1 MKRSLS
7 RIAMRVASAA
17 ALGVPAIV
25 TAQKP
30 VVAVLYYDNNSIGK
44 DRADYDGL
52 GKGIADLLIN
62 DMASAGN
69 VTVVERDRIQSL
81 LQEQNMTKAGA
92 IDPQTAVRLGK
103 LLGAQYMIY
112 GGFMRDL
119 KGKMGLTD

>member
-30 VVAVLYYDNNSIGK
+30 VVAVLYFDNNSIGK

-52 GKGIADLLIN
+52 GKGIADLLIT
-62 DMASAGN
+62 DMASN
-69 VTVVERDRIQSL
+69 PRVRVVERERVQKVL
-81 LQEQNMTKAGA
+81 EEQNLVKAGA
-92 IDPQTAVRLGK
+92 IDQNTAVKLGK
-103 LLGAQYMIY
+103 
-112 GGFMRDL
+112 
-119 KGKMGLTD
+119 